1 MRPFCSFLYSLTVGY
16 SNLETQIAAS
26 DDLHAVIDLWV
37 MFLLLMET
45 EPLSFRRSISTF
57 GVCSYR
63 LMVNLDASL
72 TGLGL
77 IVSLVD
83 YHSNEEAGTMEREEI
98 AIVAVVGYDFAFD
111 LGDDSGFQNTV
122 EFIAIVSAS
131 LLLTSLGMRG
141 ESVLV
146 QGDNTSSLSW
156 VKDERFR
163 AGRSMAAAILFMQ
176 LQQCNEIPIAGT
188 EHIAGAI
195 NPSDP
200 LSRGRSPEELGYA
213 PEVIY
218 DFRNNPS
225 IDSLITRLNPTREV
239 CLRDDLANLW
249 QANQSCIDTLKGTGG
264 GWNPR

>member
-1 MRPFCSFLYSLTVGY
+1 
-16 SNLETQIAAS
+16 
-26 DDLHAVIDLWV
+26 
-37 MFLLLMET
+37 
-45 EPLSFRRSISTF
+45 
-57 GVCSYR
+57 
-63 LMVNLDASL
+63 
-72 TGLGL
+72 
-77 IVSLVD
+77 
-83 YHSNEEAGTMEREEI
+83 
-98 AIVAVVGYDFAFD
+98 
-111 LGDDSGFQNTV
+111 
-122 EFIAIVSAS
+122 
-131 LLLTSLGMRG
+131 
-141 ESVLV
+141 
-146 QGDNTSSLSW
+146 
-156 VKDERFR
+156 
-163 AGRSMAAAILFMQ
+163 MAAAILFMQ

>member
-1 MRPFCSFLYSLTVGY
+1 MG
-16 SNLETQIAAS
+16 
-26 DDLHAVIDLWV
+26 
-37 MFLLLMET
+37 
-45 EPLSFRRSISTF
+45 
-57 GVCSYR
+57 
-63 LMVNLDASL
+63 
-72 TGLGL
+72 
-77 IVSLVD
+77 
-83 YHSNEEAGTMEREEI
+83 REEI
-98 AIVAVVGYDFAFD
+98 AIVAAVGYDFTFD
-111 LGDDSGFQNTV
+111 LGDDSGYQNTV

-156 VKDERFR
+156 AKDEKFR

-213 PEVIY
+213 PGVIY
-218 DFRNNPS
+218 DFRNNPA
-225 IDSLITRLNPTREV
+225 IDTLITRLNPTMKF
-239 CLRDDLANLW
+239 CLRDDLADMW
-249 QANQSCIDTLKGTGG
+249 QANQSCIDTLKSTGG